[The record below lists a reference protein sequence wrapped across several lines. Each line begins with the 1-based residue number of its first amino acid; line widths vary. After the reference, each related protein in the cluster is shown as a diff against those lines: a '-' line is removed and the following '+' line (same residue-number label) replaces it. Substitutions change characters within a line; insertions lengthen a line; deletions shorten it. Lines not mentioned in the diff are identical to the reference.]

1 MNTITVEV
9 QLQNGTKT
17 TINFEGNQQ
26 EFKDVMAFSNDSTYL
41 QTSEDYFILTR
52 SISMFKFKQGAN

>member
-17 TINFEGNQQ
+17 TINFEGNEQD
-26 EFKDVMAFSNDSTYL
+26 FKDKMAFSNDSTYL
-41 QTSEDYFILTR
+41 QTADDFYILTR

>member
-9 QLQNGTKT
+9 QLNDKTKT

-41 QTSEDYFILTR
+41 QTTDDFYILTR
-52 SISMFKFKQGAN
+52 AISMFKFKQGAN